1 MLYYLLQYI
10 NEVFDPPGFGVVEYI
25 TFRASAA
32 AITSLLITI
41 FAGPKLIR
49 YLKSKYVE
57 PVKEEAPPEH
67 RQKKKELPTMG
78 GTLIIFSVLVS
89 GLFWA
94 KFDDPYV
101 WLILVSIL
109 WMGVIGFIDDYR
121 KVVLRIKGG
130 LSAKYKLI
138 GQVSL
143 GLFIGLYTWFD
154 PAFSVLLTETTIP
167 FFKDLMIDYGWW
179 YIPIV
184 VFIITAVSNAV
195 NLTDGLDGLAAGT
208 SGIVVF
214 GLGGFA
220 YLTGNTVYADY
231 LNIAYIPGGGEVA
244 VVSMAIVMACV
255 GFLWFNSHP
264 AEIFMGDTGSLALG
278 GAIAVIALLIKK
290 ELLLPVLA
298 GTFFIE
304 TLSVSLQVAWFKFT
318 KWRFGEGRRVFL
330 MAPLHH
336 HYQMKGWAEEKIV
349 IRFWIITLL
358 FFLTSLMTLKLR

>member
-10 NEVFDPPGFGVVEYI
+10 NELFDPPGFGVIEYI

-32 AITSLLITI
+32 AITALLITI
-41 FAGPKLIR
+41 FVGPKLIG
-49 YLKSKYVE
+49 YLKSKYIE

-67 RQKKKELPTMG
+67 RQKRKELPTMG
-78 GTLIIFSVLVS
+78 GTLIIFSVVVS
-89 GLFWA
+89 GLLWA
-94 KFDDPYV
+94 KFNDPYV
-101 WLILVSIL
+101 WLILLSIV
-109 WMGVIGFIDDYR
+109 WMGAIGFIDDYR
-121 KVVLRIKGG
+121 KVVLKIKGG

-143 GLFIGLYTWFD
+143 GLFIGLYTRFD

-167 FFKDLMIDYGWW
+167 FFKDLMIDYGCW
-179 YIPIV
+179 YIPVV

-220 YLTGNTVYADY
+220 YLTGNAVYSDY
-231 LNIAYIPGGGEVA
+231 LNIAFIPGGGEVA
-244 VVSMAIVMACV
+244 VVSMAIAMACV

-278 GAIAVIALLIKK
+278 SAIAVIALLIKK

-298 GTFFIE
+298 GTFLLE
-304 TLSVSLQVAWFKFT
+304 TLSVSLQVTWFKFT
-318 KWRFGEGRRVFL
+318 KWRFGEGRRIFL

>member
-10 NEVFDPPGFGVVEYI
+10 NDVFDPPGFGVVEYI

-41 FAGPKLIR
+41 FVGPRLIA
-49 YLKSKYVE
+49 YLKRKYIE
-57 PVKEEAPPEH
+57 PIKEEAPPEH
-67 RQKKKELPTMG
+67 RKKKELPTMG
-78 GTLIIFSVLVS
+78 GTLIIFSILVS
-89 GLFWA
+89 GLLWSRFN
-94 KFDDPYV
+94 DPYV
-101 WLILVSIL
+101 WLILLAIL
-109 WMGVIGFIDDYR
+109 WMGTIGFIDDYR
-121 KVVLRIKGG
+121 KVVLKIKGG
-130 LSAKYKLI
+130 LAARYKLI

-143 GLFIGLYTWFD
+143 GLVVGLYTWYD
-154 PAFSVLLTETTIP
+154 PAFSVLQSQTTVP
-167 FFKDLMIDYGWW
+167 FFKNLTINYGIF
-179 YIPIV
+179 YIPLV

-195 NLTDGLDGLAAGT
+195 NLTDGLDGLASGV

-214 GLGGFA
+214 ALGGFA
-220 YLTGNTVYADY
+220 YLTGNSVYADY
-231 LNIAYIPGGGEVA
+231 LNINYISGAGEVA
-244 VVSMAIVMACV
+244 ILSMAIAMSCV

-264 AEIFMGDTGSLALG
+264 AEIIMGDTGSLALG
-278 GAIAVIALLIKK
+278 SAIAVIALLIKQ

-298 GTFFIE
+298 GTFLLE

-318 KWRFGEGRRVFL
+318 RWRFGEGRRIFL

-336 HYQMKGWAEEKIV
+336 HFQLKGWAEEKIV